1 MNILVLQQVGVSLLR
16 CSLCGAHVSDGLEV
30 RCWNYRMSTGAGSLH
45 LLQVSHQIREAEK
58 KIISNFKQ
66 KS

>member
-45 LLQVSHQIREAEK
+45 LLQVSHHVREAVKNFSQTSK
-58 KIISNFKQ
+58 KF
-66 KS
+66 